1 MRGPAAALA
10 LFLSLLSA
18 PVAPLRS
25 QTQADHPGT
34 PKPAWFVSAQPL
46 MLFGLPVGGF
56 RTGMERSIGRRV
68 AVAAEFSYRPFNYN
82 SGLAEPGEADRTTGV
97 QLQPEIRWYLEPS
110 GRREL
115 PWMGSFSARL
125 GLSHYETTVRNWT
138 LLTDGSGNSYRK
150 ILGFVREQRNYDVS
164 LLWNQRVPFASDGD
178 GFGIEFFMGLGL
190 RLKRFEYLDLSPELD
205 EASLREQDAARM
217 FSLRRDGL
225 YPLLPLGMRL
235 YYRVR

>member
-10 LFLSLLSA
+10 LGLAVLCVPA
-18 PVAPLRS
+18 APLRS
-25 QTQADHPGT
+25 QTQSPSPDTQA
-34 PKPAWFVSAQPL
+34 PAWYVSAQPL

-56 RTGMERSIGRRV
+56 RTGIERSIGRRT
-68 AVAAEFSYRPFNYN
+68 ALAAEFSYRPLNYN
-82 SGLAEPGEADRTTGV
+82 SGLVEPGESDRTTGF
-97 QLQPEIRWYLEPS
+97 QFQPEIRWYLEPS
-110 GRREL
+110 GRRKL
-115 PWMGSFSARL
+115 ARMGSFSARM
-125 GLSHYETTVRNWT
+125 GLSHYGTTVRNWT
-138 LLTDGSGNSYRK
+138 VLTDGSGNSYRK
-150 ILGFVREQRNYDVS
+150 ILGFVRQQRNYDVS
-164 LLWNQRVPFASDGD
+164 LLWNQRVPFEADGA

-205 EASLREQDAARM
+205 ADALREQDAARM